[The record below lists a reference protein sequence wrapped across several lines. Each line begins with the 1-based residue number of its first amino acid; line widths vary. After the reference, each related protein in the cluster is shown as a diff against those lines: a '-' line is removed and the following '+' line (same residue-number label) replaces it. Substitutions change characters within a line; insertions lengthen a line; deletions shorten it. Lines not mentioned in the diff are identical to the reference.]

1 MAETNKAAQ
10 QTAKQ
15 YNADIEQAKLE
26 ILEKIAGAGNKILN
40 PIMNIQK
47 AVTLCA
53 TKLTKTNDVL
63 NRNNNNL
70 KNVLNSLKSIKEQLK
85 KERNG
90 ENSGK
95 LSNFIKGAIAGAA
108 SRKSAVAPEYKD
120 LGKLVDT
127 VKVIANQQ
135 KEQTKSAEKNTQQLL
150 KGTQAQTK
158 MVLLN
163 NDKVEKAKQRKE
175 QVGDNRQKPSIP
187 KEEKTKQKG
196 QRPVLPFS
204 MKEFIKGLGGI
215 LSGILNPVSIII
227 GLIQKFLPYVLLA
240 VAFFM
245 GVWDS
250 LSEEL
255 KEKAITLGKKI
266 AKYALL
272 AFALI
277 KGPIILMKT
286 FEVIYHTARMFYLT
300 AKWAKDMIL
309 WVFQM
314 KGEAKKQKAESG
326 FLLFR
331 KAKELIR
338 HAAEMLGIAFRN
350 TLAFLQF
357 MFACAGIVIIVAAII
372 LIVLGVIYLISKFSD
387 HIIKAVKTIVEIFRD
402 IGGLIIDA
410 VTGFFKLLFTPLFTL
425 IEGVISIITKAFL
438 GGKSDSSIT
447 TETKQNET
455 AQIDNSYT
463 KLVNKVTEPLNSI
476 KNAVEVLRD
485 YIVGKPIEANRN
497 FMTPIQE
504 AYPMSTEISNM
515 NMSNMTTIRSNDS
528 LGDNINSNYV
538 KYDEE
543 VNYTKPI
550 DAISETLTKLQKAF
564 DKFVRDYKNP
574 NGLSNSLADGP

>member
-47 AVTLCA
+47 AVALCA
-53 TKLTKTNDVL
+53 TKLTKTNDLL

-70 KNVLNSLKSIKEQLK
+70 KNVLNSLKSIKDQLK
-85 KERNG
+85 KERNSEAG
-90 ENSGK
+90 GK

-108 SRKSAVAPEYKD
+108 SRKTAVAPEYKD

-127 VKVIANQQ
+127 VKIIAEQQ
-135 KEQTKSAEKNTQQLL
+135 KEQTKSAEKNTAQLL
-150 KGTQAQTK
+150 KGNQAQVK

-163 NDKVEKAKQRKE
+163 NDKVEKAKQRRE
-175 QVGDNRQKPSIP
+175 QVGDNRQKPSLP
-187 KEEKTKQKG
+187 KEEKVKTKG

-204 MKEFIKGLGGI
+204 MKEFIRGLGGI
-215 LSGILNPVSIII
+215 LSGILNPVAIVV
-227 GLIQKFLPYVLLA
+227 GLIQKFLPYILLA

-245 GVWDS
+245 GVWNS
-250 LSEEL
+250 LTEDI

-286 FEVIYHTARMFYLT
+286 FETIYHTARMFYLT

-331 KAKELIR
+331 KVKELAR

-350 TLAFLQF
+350 TLALLQF
-357 MFACAGIVIIVAAII
+357 MFACAGIVLIVAAII
-372 LIVLGVIYLISKFSD
+372 LIVVGVIYLISKFGD
-387 HIIKAVKTIVEIFRD
+387 QITKAVKTIIEIFRD

-410 VTGFFKLLFTPLFTL
+410 VAGFFKLIFTPLFTL
-425 IEGVISIITKAFL
+425 IEGVISTITKAFF

-455 AQIDNSYT
+455 TQIDNSYT
-463 KLVNKVTEPLNSI
+463 QLVNKVTEPLNSI
-476 KNAVEVLRD
+476 KNAVEALRD
-485 YIVGKPIEANRN
+485 YFVGKPTEANRN

-515 NMSNMTTIRSNDS
+515 NMSNMTTIRSSDS
-528 LGDNINSNYV
+528 LGDNINTSYV
-538 KYDEE
+538 KTEE
-543 VNYTKPI
+543 STNYTKTI
-550 DAISETLTKLQKAF
+550 NAIGETLDKLQKAF
-564 DKFVRDYKNP
+564 DKFAKDYKR
-574 NGLSNSLADGP
+574 NGGSAVNSANI